1 METNAKYIDELELMR
16 QDMNQLRSLLS
27 GQQIVNERLMR
38 RAMNKE
44 ISKERR
50 SIFVTIGCAI
60 VGTFVFY
67 SMQPTRIIIGVIKNL
82 GVIARIFF
90 SAVLM

>member
-44 ISKERR
+44 ISK
-50 SIFVTIGCAI
+50 
-60 VGTFVFY
+60 
-67 SMQPTRIIIGVIKNL
+67 
-82 GVIARIFF
+82 
-90 SAVLM
+90 